1 MNVFK
6 FGVKSLIEMF
16 LLKFY
21 ILFCLELD
29 VEEELFG
36 RFGGNISSLLYLE
49 FDFWYLRDYIVILWV
64 FLVK

>member
-29 VEEELFG
+29 VKEELFG
-36 RFGGNISSLLYLE
+36 RFVGNISSLLYLE

>member
-36 RFGGNISSLLYLE
+36 RFVGNISSLLYLE